1 MKKNNFPNKIPIF
14 PLSNAIFFPKTIL
27 PLNIFEDRYIQLV
40 NDCMKENRMFGMVQ
54 PKSKTDMLPEVYDI
68 GCLGKIISFN
78 ETIDKRF
85 IISLSGI
92 IRFRIKKE
100 LAKEKPYRNFEVDYS
115 EFLTDLEEKEDQ
127 IMNYDKK
134 NLLNKIKIFFRKI
147 NYPIDYNELEK
158 LNLNQLVSTVT
169 MISPFS
175 VEEKQKL
182 IETIKIED
190 KIKLFKPKFIVN
202 FAHNGKGMVCFI
214 FSQSHIW
221 SHAQGNIT
229 HRK

>member
-1 MKKNNFPNKIPIF
+1 MKKNNLPNKIAIF
-14 PLSNAIFFPKTIL
+14 PLSNAIFFPRTIL

-40 NDCMKENRMFGMVQ
+40 NDCMKEDRMFGMVQ
-54 PKSKTDMLPEVYDI
+54 PKVKMGISPEVYNI

-78 ETIDKRF
+78 ETTDKRF

-100 LAKEKPYRNFEVDYS
+100 LEKNKLYRCFEVDYS
-115 EFLTDLEEKEDQ
+115 EFSNDLEGDKNQ
-127 IMNYDKK
+127 IVNYDKK
-134 NLLNKIKIFFRKI
+134 ILLNNIKNFFQKIG
-147 NYPIDYNELEK
+147 YPIDYKELQK
-158 LNLNQLVSTVT
+158 LNLDLLVSTVS

-190 KIKLFKPKFIVN
+190 KIKTLDEIISFNLLDSLENTTV
-202 FAHNGKGMVCFI
+202 
-214 FSQSHIW
+214 Q
-221 SHAQGNIT
+221 
-229 HRK
+229 